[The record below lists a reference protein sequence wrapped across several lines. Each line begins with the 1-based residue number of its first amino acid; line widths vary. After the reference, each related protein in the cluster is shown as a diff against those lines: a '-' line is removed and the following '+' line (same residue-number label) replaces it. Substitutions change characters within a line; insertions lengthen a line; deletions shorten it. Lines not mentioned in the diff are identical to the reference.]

1 VLVSTDKAGRP
12 TSVMGVTK
20 RAAEL
25 IVAGF
30 GPGPCGFMS
39 VRFGNV
45 LGSSGSVVPL
55 FREQIARGGPVTVT
69 DPEVT
74 RYFMTIPEACQLILE
89 ASSTGEPGA
98 TYLLEMGSPVRIAD
112 LARQMIRLSGF
123 EPDEDIAV
131 VFTGLRPGEKLEE
144 ELVDDDERL
153 TIAAHDRIR
162 MVNGVRRVLAAGWL
176 SALHHCVRR
185 SDTAG
190 ALRLLQQAVPGYTP
204 SPLALAN
211 MSANPSPPKPP
222 VIRAGTAA

>member
-1 VLVSTDKAGRP
+1 
-12 TSVMGVTK
+12 MGVTK

-25 IVAGF
+25 VVAGF
-30 GPGPCGFMS
+30 GSGPSRFMA

-69 DPEVT
+69 DPAVT

-144 ELVDDDERL
+144 ELVDVEEHV
-153 TIAAHDRIR
+153 TSAAHDRIR
-162 MVNGVRRVLAAGWL
+162 VVHGPRRVLPSGWL
-176 SALHHCVRR
+176 PALHRCVRR
-185 SDTAG
+185 GDAAG
-190 ALRLLQQAVPGYTP
+190 ALRLLQHAVPGYTP
-204 SPLALAN
+204 SPLALA
-211 MSANPSPPKPP
+211 SIGAGSSRVRPPA
-222 VIRAGTAA
+222 VGAGTAA

>member
-1 VLVSTDKAGRP
+1 
-12 TSVMGVTK
+12 MGVTK

-25 IVAGF
+25 VIGSLA
-30 GPGPCGFMS
+30 PGPCRFVV

-89 ASSTGEPGA
+89 ASSAGEAGA

-123 EPDEDIAV
+123 EPDEDIA
-131 VFTGLRPGEKLEE
+131 
-144 ELVDDDERL
+144 
-153 TIAAHDRIR
+153 DRVHR
-162 MVNGVRRVLAAGWL
+162 
-176 SALHHCVRR
+176 
-185 SDTAG
+185 TAP
-190 ALRLLQQAVPGYTP
+190 R
-204 SPLALAN
+204 
-211 MSANPSPPKPP
+211 
-222 VIRAGTAA
+222 